1 MELREWLIILGLIL
15 MAIIVIDGV
24 RRLQRQRQS
33 SSMVSPSDAREE
45 KSDDALARETA
56 WELPNG
62 GARVVESA
70 TVAKP
75 ERQETAFERRG
86 LKTRFPTRP
95 ADEADIP
102 DLSEATHAPLDTPV
116 GHESV
121 ASADHA
127 PAPQHEHDVHESVET
142 ASPRRASHAPI
153 LSDVDETLAPEPLDI
168 DDEDADE
175 AYEDEDEHT
184 SRDDHRAHDVDD
196 EEAED
201 PRYEGLSEILWRR
214 PMDGIAH
221 LREVAA
227 ERREKRAEAREASRI
242 KRLEARE
249 RRAEEKA
256 QRQAEKLKVQEAEAR
271 AQRERD
277 AQRGR
282 EAERDELLAPLHDDP
297 LFSSH
302 HDRDDT
308 YRPAASHRD
317 EDDHERAHAMRN
329 DEAPAHDEYD
339 ERDADTDWAPQTQ
352 AVRQHPDI
360 ERAKRHLV
368 NGQQARQTLASASEV
383 IAIAVMARD
392 KQGFE
397 GMSLLNLLLACG
409 LRYCTATRVFHRFEA
424 DDDHSPLQFTVIDT
438 LKPGEFPLDD
448 MAQFTTA
455 GVWLLMPM
463 PGPDDVTGAFDAM
476 YETAR
481 VMARYLDGELRDENQ
496 NAMTAQTVD
505 FVRQRAQEFERRTK
519 LYHASR

>member
-33 SSMVSPSDAREE
+33 SPTVSSSDTVENKSEE
-45 KSDDALARETA
+45 AIARETA

-70 TVAKP
+70 TVSKP
-75 ERQETAFERRG
+75 ERQESAFERRG
-86 LKTRFPTRP
+86 LKTRFPSKP

-102 DLSEATHAPLDTPV
+102 DLS
-116 GHESV
+116 S
-121 ASADHA
+121 
-127 PAPQHEHDVHESVET
+127 
-142 ASPRRASHAPI
+142 ASHEPVKTPQNAAQQTSAEDH
-153 LSDVDETLAPEPLDI
+153 LSKAESMSAHHHDDDSQHADSRDEYEDHSFSSVDDTLAPEPLEI
-168 DDEDADE
+168 DDDE
-175 AYEDEDEHT
+175 NEPIDDGPEEEH
-184 SRDDHRAHDVDD
+184 
-196 EEAED
+196 AED

-214 PMDGIAH
+214 PLDGIAH
-221 LREVAA
+221 FREAAA
-227 ERREKRAEAREASRI
+227 ERREKRAEAREQARI
-242 KRLEARE
+242 KRHEARE

-256 QRQAEKLKVQEAEAR
+256 RRQAEKRKVQEVAER
-271 AQRERD
+271 EQRERD

-282 EAERDELLAPLHDDP
+282 EAERDELLAPLHDDDP
-297 LFSSH
+297 LFSSYE
-302 HDRDDT
+302 DA
-308 YRPAASHRD
+308 PARMSSPRT
-317 EDDHERAHAMRN
+317 HERQSV
-329 DEAPAHDEYD
+329 PHDEYD
-339 ERDADTDWAPQTQ
+339 EYEDHPPSANVDAFDEGLSSQY
-352 AVRQHPDI
+352 PDI
-360 ERAKRHLV
+360 ARAKRHLV
-368 NGQQARQTLASASEV
+368 DGQHARQVLASASDV
-383 IAIAVMARD
+383 IAIAVMSRD
-392 KQGFE
+392 KAGFD
-397 GMSLLNLLLACG
+397 GLTLLKLLLACG

-424 DDDHSPLQFTVIDT
+424 DDDNSPLQFTVIDT

-505 FVRQRAQEFERRTK
+505 FARQRAQEFERRTK

>member
-33 SSMVSPSDAREE
+33 SPTVSPSDTVDNKSEE
-45 KSDDALARETA
+45 AVARETA

-70 TVAKP
+70 TVSKP
-75 ERQETAFERRG
+75 ERQESAFERRG
-86 LKTRFPTRP
+86 LKTRFPSKP
-95 ADEADIP
+95 ADESDIP
-102 DLSEATHAPLDTPV
+102 DLSLAAHEAVDTAQQPP
-116 GHESV
+116 HE
-121 ASADHA
+121 A
-127 PAPQHEHDVHESVET
+127 PAYDDAPDTETYSTHHHTLNEDEPKQDDMHSAVHDEHD
-142 ASPRRASHAPI
+142 AQD
-153 LSDVDETLAPEPLDI
+153 LSAVDETLAPEPLDI
-168 DDEDADE
+168 ADGDDQLAEGLE
-175 AYEDEDEHT
+175 EEH
-184 SRDDHRAHDVDD
+184 V
-196 EEAED
+196 ED

-221 LREVAA
+221 FREAAA
-227 ERREKRAEAREASRI
+227 ERREKRAEAREDARI

-249 RRAEEKA
+249 RRAEEKE
-256 QRQAEKLKVQEAEAR
+256 RRKEEKRKAQEAATRE
-271 AQRERD
+271 QRERD

-282 EAERDELLAPLHDDP
+282 EAERDELLAPLHDDDP
-297 LFSSH
+297 LFSSYEDEPTH
-302 HDRDDT
+302 T
-308 YRPAASHRD
+308 PAPRQVPRT
-317 EDDHERAHAMRN
+317 HERQPAPSHDDSY
-329 DEAPAHDEYD
+329 DEHDEYQPTA
-339 ERDADTDWAPQTQ
+339 RADAFDDGFSSQY
-352 AVRQHPDI
+352 PDI
-360 ERAKRHLV
+360 ARAKRHLV
-368 NGQQARQTLASASEV
+368 DGQHARQVLASASDV

-392 KQGFE
+392 KVGFD
-397 GMSLLNLLLACG
+397 GLTLLKLLLACG

-424 DDDHSPLQFTVIDT
+424 DDDNSPLQFTVIDT

-463 PGPDDVTGAFDAM
+463 PGPEDVTGAFDAM

-505 FVRQRAQEFERRTK
+505 FARQRAQEFERRTK